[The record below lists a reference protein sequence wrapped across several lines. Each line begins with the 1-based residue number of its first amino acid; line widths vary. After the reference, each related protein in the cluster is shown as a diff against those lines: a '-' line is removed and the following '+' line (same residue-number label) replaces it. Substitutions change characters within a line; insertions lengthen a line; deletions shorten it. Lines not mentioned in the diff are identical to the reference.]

1 MSNDQLA
8 EDLTILENTNTD
20 IPCEFKQLDT
30 EEDGAF
36 EGYASIFNN
45 KDLGNDVIRKGASE
59 NTLKGKKPKQIKL
72 LYQHK
77 TDEPIGVID
86 SLTEDNKGLYLKGR
100 LAMGTQKGKEVY
112 ELMKM
117 GALDSMSIGYRLTPE
132 DYKYDPKERRR
143 VIKSVDL
150 MEISLVTFPMNP
162 KAKITKVKLAEMNT
176 REIEHYLRDV
186 GMPVNLAKDSSN
198 ILFKSFNSKERE
210 LRDVVDSLKHLINTI
225 KT

>member
-1 MSNDQLA
+1 
-8 EDLTILENTNTD
+8 
-20 IPCEFKQLDT
+20 
-30 EEDGAF
+30 
-36 EGYASIFNN
+36 
-45 KDLGNDVIRKGASE
+45 
-59 NTLKGKKPKQIKL
+59 
-72 LYQHK
+72 
-77 TDEPIGVID
+77 
-86 SLTEDNKGLYLKGR
+86 
-100 LAMGTQKGKEVY
+100 MGTQKGKEVY

-186 GMPVNLAKDSSN
+186 GMPVNLAKESAN

>member
-45 KDLGNDVIRKGASE
+45 KDLGNDVIRKGAFE

-86 SLTEDNKGLYLKGR
+86 SLN
-100 LAMGTQKGKEVY
+100 
-112 ELMKM
+112 
-117 GALDSMSIGYRLTPE
+117 
-132 DYKYDPKERRR
+132 
-143 VIKSVDL
+143 
-150 MEISLVTFPMNP
+150 
-162 KAKITKVKLAEMNT
+162 
-176 REIEHYLRDV
+176 
-186 GMPVNLAKDSSN
+186 
-198 ILFKSFNSKERE
+198 
-210 LRDVVDSLKHLINTI
+210 
-225 KT
+225 